1 MRVLVLRFPYFTDN
15 SIVDLLHVFADPT
28 HDMCIETSSVFNIE
42 EHLHILYQI
51 LNAETL
57 LI

>member
-1 MRVLVLRFPYFTDN
+1 MLRFPYFTDN